1 MLPTHTKYEKPSARS
16 EKIRSD
22 ILITEQFPDISRT
35 KAAALI
41 MAGKLYVGE
50 KRVDKP
56 GEMLSADT
64 TLTLRESDNPYV
76 SRGGLKLEKAVK
88 LWDINLSDKTCLD
101 IGASTGGFTHCMLTH
116 GAASVYAVDVG
127 YGQLDYKLRTDERVV
142 NLERT
147 NFRHIESEQLPKP
160 IDFASI
166 DVSFISLR
174 LILPKLSEFL
184 SENARVVAL
193 VKPQFEAGRE
203 NVGKGGI
210 VRDEAVRQQ
219 VLADIKQFA
228 AENGYTVLDSTES
241 PILGAKGNKEFLL
254 LLEKEQK

>member
-1 MLPTHTKYEKPSARS
+1 
-16 EKIRSD
+16 
-22 ILITEQFPDISRT
+22 
-35 KAAALI
+35 

-50 KRVDKP
+50 KRIDKP
-56 GEMLSADT
+56 GEMLKPET
-64 TLTLRESDNPYV
+64 VLTLRESDNPYV

-116 GAASVYAVDVG
+116 GAAQVYAVDVG
-127 YGQLDYKLRTDERVV
+127 YGQLDYKLRIDERVV

-147 NFRHIESEQLPKP
+147 NFRHITTDILPKP
-160 IDFASI
+160 IQFASI

-174 LILPKLSEFL
+174 LILPKLLEFL
-184 SENARVVAL
+184 SENAQVVAL

-210 VRDEAVRQQ
+210 VRDEDVRQK
-219 VLADIKQFA
+219 VLSDMKEFA
-228 AENGYTVLDSTES
+228 AEGGYTVLDSTES

-254 LLEKEQK
+254 FLEKQEQA

>member
-1 MLPTHTKYEKPSARS
+1 MSNEKARA
-16 EKIRSD
+16 D
-22 ILITEQFPDISRT
+22 VLITEQFPDISRT

-50 KRVDKP
+50 KRIDKP
-56 GEMLSADT
+56 GEMLSTDT

-116 GAASVYAVDVG
+116 GATSVYAVDVG

-147 NFRHIESEQLPKP
+147 NFRHITVEQLPKP
-160 IDFASI
+160 VDFASI

-184 SENARVVAL
+184 SKKAHVVAL

-254 LLEKEQK
+254 LLKQ

>member
-1 MLPTHTKYEKPSARS
+1 MFSEQSKYAKPAGATRA
-16 EKIRSD
+16 D

-35 KAAALI
+35 KASALI

-50 KRVDKP
+50 KRIDKP
-56 GEMLSADT
+56 GEMLKPET
-64 TLTLRESDNPYV
+64 VLTLRESDNPYV

-127 YGQLDYKLRTDERVV
+127 YGQLDYKLRIDERVV

-147 NFRHIESEQLPKP
+147 NFRHITTDTLPKP
-160 IDFASI
+160 IQFASI

-174 LILPKLSEFL
+174 LILPKLLEFL
-184 SENARVVAL
+184 SENAQVVAL

-210 VRDEAVRQQ
+210 VRDEDVRQK
-219 VLADIKQFA
+219 VLNDMKEFA
-228 AENGYTVLDSTES
+228 AEGGYTVLDSTES

-254 LLEKEQK
+254 FLEKQEQA